1 MNDEA
6 PSASPTAEDAAV
18 GATAT
23 TTEVTATPE
32 TDGPS
37 PATAG
42 EASTTGDKPASED
55 AKTPE
60 SSTGKAGAKEAPKR
74 EKLLNVMKDVAKKIN
89 AEKAKSPVAEQKGKL
104 AADATVKTDAEK
116 SADAAKVDDKDL
128 PFHNHPRFQQLTRE
142 RAQFK
147 EGYDQH
153 NAVLSF
159 MEKNSLV
166 SDEVKEGFQVMALIK
181 NNPAQAREALKTWV
195 ARLDE
200 YLGDKLPKDLQEKVE
215 AGSIDAETAK
225 EVAIT
230 RRDKDGATRTAEA
243 AKSHAN
249 TLAMQSHGKACA
261 DGVNVAE
268 SAIKARD
275 PDYAVKQPF
284 VTNILTAKI
293 AREGLPKT
301 PEIAVAW
308 FNDALK
314 TVNLQFAPL
323 GRNRVATKPTPSTAG
338 KVTETAKPKNML
350 EALKVA
356 SDKYQRGKRAA

>member
-6 PSASPTAEDAAV
+6 PSASPTAEDAVA
-18 GATAT
+18 GATA
-23 TTEVTATPE
+23 VTVETPE
-32 TDGPS
+32 TS
-37 PATAG
+37 AG
-42 EASTTGDKPASED
+42 EGSAQTAAEVPVATGDKPASED

-74 EKLLNVMKDVAKKIN
+74 EKLLNVMKDVAKKNN

-104 AADATVKTDAEK
+104 AETADG
-116 SADAAKVDDKDL
+116 AKPEEGDGKKPAVDDKDL